1 MSRSVHPFVY
11 CLSEWRLLILH
22 PNKPATVNI
31 PTQTPTGPKSSP
43 PVFRLPVLSHSP
55 LSSAAL
61 QKTEDEWEY
70 TAALCPFKD
79 LTYPPIRFLFVSLQ
93 DSYKGICIFLDNC
106 SMVSVSATNTALFCW
121 FLSLNLI
128 QTSRY

>member
-1 MSRSVHPFVY
+1 MLPFVY

-22 PNKPATVNI
+22 PNKPAAVNI
-31 PTQTPTGPKSSP
+31 PTQTPTGPESSP

-79 LTYPPIRFLFVSLQ
+79 LTYPPIHFLFVSLQ
-93 DSYKGICIFLDNC
+93 DSYIGICIFLDK
-106 SMVSVSATNTALFCW
+106 SSIVSVSATNTELFCW

-128 QTSRY
+128 